1 MDTSLVCSRSTRGT
15 QPPICSSLSCNQHC
29 CKCCDVVP
37 RHRDDTEAPSAQ
49 NAAKLALHRS
59 PAQWERMEESC
70 KGKAS
75 AEGGRKTQCH
85 SVAGQKKSPGVPR
98 HVPGIPPSLLK
109 TCIYHSDLSHRV
121 QERAA
126 SMQTMPQNSP
136 HPCHDFWQLRN
147 VVSGKIFILL
157 MKPRQ
162 QQRPQKVRAAPAA
175 ISSLHSSR

>member
-1 MDTSLVCSRSTRGT
+1 MLLDTSPSR
-15 QPPICSSLSCNQHC
+15 SSLSCNQHC
-29 CKCCDVVP
+29 CKCWDIVP
-37 RHRDDTEAPSAQ
+37 RHWDNTEAPSAQ
-49 NAAKLALHRS
+49 NAANLALHRS
-59 PAQWERMEESC
+59 TQWERREGSC
-70 KGKAS
+70 KEKAS
-75 AEGGRKTQCH
+75 TEGGWITQRH
-85 SVAGQKKSPGVPR
+85 SVAGQEKSPGVPC

-109 TCIYHSDLSHRV
+109 TRIYHSDLSHTA

-126 SMQTMPQNSP
+126 STQTVPQNSP